1 MLGSDA
7 APWSNSFQ
15 VEGDPSGHIVI
26 KQVDGNVFEL
36 GSKIIFLG
44 EETGLESKLDAATID
59 ALRWVDPERLP
70 QTDLASVPLPL
81 RWLVSNYGVHTPAAL
96 IHDWMIDEGPPVV
109 GGLTPQF
116 ADRYFRFMLRDLRVQ
131 WIRRW
136 MMWSAVALRTR
147 WATGWRHRVLLAIWM
162 ISALAGIGVFVA
174 GVINR
179 SPVLVIAP
187 TLGPLVFGLLWGRQY
202 AAGLVAAYNA
212 PWILPPTVLGAIGYG
227 IYTFLEWVLSRLT
240 RGGSGSEEYGY
251 RDF

>member
-1 MLGSDA
+1 MLGA
-7 APWSNSFQ
+7 EGAPWSESFQ
-15 VEGDPSGHIVI
+15 IEGDPSGHIVLR
-26 KQVDGNVFEL
+26 QVDGNAFEL
-36 GSKIIFLG
+36 GSKVIFLG
-44 EETGLESKLDAATID
+44 EQTGLEARLDAATID

-109 GGLTPQF
+109 GGLTPQY
-116 ADRYFRFMLRDLRVQ
+116 ADRYFRFMLRELRVQ

-147 WATGWRHRVLLAIWM
+147 WTTGWIHRVLLGIWLL
-162 ISALAGIGVFVA
+162 SALGGIGLFVA
-174 GVINR
+174 GIVVGN
-179 SPVLVIAP
+179 PWLPIAA
-187 TLGPLVFGLLWGRQY
+187 TLGPLVFGLMWGRQY

-212 PWILPPTVLGAIGYG
+212 AWILPPTVLAAIGYG
-227 IYTFLEWVLSRLT
+227 IYTFLEWVVSKLT
-240 RGGSGSEEYGY
+240 SGGSGSREYGY